1 MFFNIDSIKEKINN
15 FGREKRPFLFIID
28 FDFNK
33 PIVIPLDEVNKDEII
48 YDINGITNVI
58 DNSKEVDKTISFA
71 KYPIDFFK
79 YSKSFKAIKKEF
91 INGSTFLLNLT
102 FPTYIKTNL
111 TLKEVFF
118 YANAKYKLL
127 YKDNFVVFSP
137 EQFIK
142 IEDNIISTYPMKG
155 TIDSLIPDAE
165 NKILGDEKEFAEH
178 ITVVDLLRNDLGI
191 ISKKVE
197 VEQFRYVEEIMA
209 FNKKLLQVS
218 SKIKGELDENWNEK
232 LGDILA
238 ALLPAGSVTGAPKKK
253 TVEIIKRVE
262 GYERGYYTGVFG
274 YFSGKTLDSAVMIRY
289 IEKIKD
295 KLYFKSGGGLTIYS
309 DAEKEY
315 NELVEKVYLPI
326 TFTNDSD
333 INVEIGK

>member
-1 MFFNIDSIKEKINN
+1 M
-15 FGREKRPFLFIID
+15 GFI
-28 FDFNK
+28 FAG
-33 PIVIPLDEVNKDEII
+33 II
-48 YDINGITNVI
+48 
-58 DNSKEVDKTISFA
+58 
-71 KYPIDFFK
+71 
-79 YSKSFKAIKKEF
+79 
-91 INGSTFLLNLT
+91 LLRGVVML
-102 FPTYIKTNL
+102 L
-111 TLKEVFF
+111 FF